1 MLLRKWAGFGSLPSR
16 YGGIDG
22 GFQRSSVEAGSSRL
36 PSQESENT
44 SGNPVSFQSL
54 LAAEKILPSKSP
66 FPSQLKRN
74 GATAAQALSSPQSNP
89 GGTSMKFLHPGP
101 LRAASVGSQ
110 PGTQANHNRI
120 DVPRGVE
127 YPIQSPGSNLRRRNS
142 LSHLPNYNTEDFN
155 FDQPLARKRWSG
167 SQPDLQANF
176 LEETPRNVKLREA
189 GNSLAGQ
196 PKEFGARNLELE
208 VDMMEFELCS
218 LKEKQME
225 SSYAYLEKER
235 KWLEVIRSE
244 GRTRKG
250 ELDDKIFKIEMEL
263 AKTRSYLGK
272 RDHHLLF
279 QGLGHSKHLET
290 LDVGQELRNL
300 QKSLSALKN
309 CIKTLEEKRN
319 EMVQQLKCVKEGE
332 QSSASHPTATKSLE
346 TKRERH
352 QLQAAYK
359 TLKQKNV
366 ALLQQV
372 QHLSLELKHAQK
384 KQEESGDQISA
395 LKSELPSSKNR
406 AIQQEEEKVLMKEE
420 MESVR
425 QLNEELCSIAAEG
438 HQRLEALLEKLHLL
452 EEEKKSQAN
461 HIQALEDER
470 TRLLEEKEQR
480 LLERTGEQQGQE
492 ESRKALQAS
501 CENLRESQIQ
511 LQEEK
516 GLLQVH
522 CQDLERQAEKLGK
535 QLDEQQS
542 ISQDWRNRWE
552 EVDAGLKSKG
562 EELEKMRAQNQALQ
576 TKSAEWSLE
585 KQRLQQLVQ
594 VLEEQLAEK
603 DQALRDLRQTGD
615 VEGAA
620 LETRRS
626 SEMKIT
632 GEGLGASYEKGR
644 PGGLEAKIA
653 GCQLEGLR
661 LQHHSVTEQLKELF
675 RQRQQPQ
682 AGARK
687 HQDWG
692 VKKNNSTTPQNVPRV
707 LTTSQESL
715 GCSSEESRLESGDPS
730 KRGEEEQSLREQL
743 KAKTD
748 AISAMACEIQTL
760 KEKNENLMQAKLR
773 FQEQIQHIRQLS
785 KRRESE
791 KSHKE
796 LQVPRLPTSP
806 RDDGRRDRC
815 HEIPEVSSR
824 KDDAPSSSHPIEIQ
838 EESQACLEEE
848 PNDPSSNIRTVQ
860 RGPLLL
866 PSDASSLQL
875 PGTLSGPSS
884 ASDKLLLAPLVS
896 PKGPLKQVDEEGA
909 LFRPR
914 SPGLLSPKPF
924 GAPRPW
930 SPFRERAESPE
941 NRRDA

>member
-1 MLLRKWAGFGSLPSR
+1 MLLRKWTGFRSLPSR

-44 SGNPVSFQSL
+44 SGNPVSFSQSL
-54 LAAEKILPSKSP
+54 LAAEKILPSKTVA
-66 FPSQLKRN
+66 FPSQLKSN
-74 GATAAQALSSPQSNP
+74 GVTAALELRSP
-89 GGTSMKFLHPGP
+89 GGTSMKFLHPGS
-101 LRAASVGSQ
+101 LRAVPVGSQ
-110 PGTQANHNRI
+110 PGSQANNDRI
-120 DVPRGVE
+120 DVPRRVE
-127 YPIQSPGSNLRRRNS
+127 YPIQPPGSNLRRRNS
-142 LSHLPNYNTEDFN
+142 LSHLPNYNTKDFYS
-155 FDQPLARKRWSG
+155 DQALARKRWSG
-167 SQPDLQANF
+167 SQTDLQANF
-176 LEETPRNVKLREA
+176 LEETPRNVKLRDV
-189 GNSLAGQ
+189 GDSLAGQ

-218 LKEKQME
+218 LKQKME

-263 AKTRSYLGK
+263 AKTRSYFGK
-272 RDHHLLF
+272 RDHHLLP
-279 QGLGHSKHLET
+279 QGFGQSEHVTQET

-300 QKSLSALKN
+300 QESLSALKN

-332 QSSASHPTATKSLE
+332 QSSASHPTATASLE
-346 TKRERH
+346 TKRERR

-359 TLKQKNV
+359 NIKQKNV

-384 KQEESGDQISA
+384 NQEESGDQISA
-395 LKSELPSSKNR
+395 LKSELASNKNQ
-406 AIQQEEEKVLMKEE
+406 ANQQEEEKVLMKEE

-425 QLNEELCSIAAEG
+425 QSNEELSSTAAESC
-438 HQRLEALLEKLHLL
+438 QRLEALLEKLHLL

-470 TRLLEEKEQR
+470 TRLLEEKEQH
-480 LLERTGEQQGQE
+480 LLERMVEQQGQE

-511 LQEEK
+511 LQKEK
-516 GLLQVH
+516 DLLQVH
-522 CQDLERQAEKLGK
+522 CQDLERQVEELGK
-535 QLDEQQS
+535 QLDEEQS
-542 ISQDWRNRWE
+542 ISQEWRNRWK
-552 EVDAGLKSKG
+552 EVDAALKTKG

-576 TKSAEWSLE
+576 AKNAEWSLE
-585 KQRLQQLVQ
+585 KQRLQQLVR
-594 VLEEQLAEK
+594 VSEEQLAEK
-603 DQALRDLRQTGD
+603 DQALRDLRQTRD
-615 VEGAA
+615 VERAA
-620 LETRRS
+620 LETRTS
-626 SEMKIT
+626 PEPKIT
-632 GEGLGASYEKGR
+632 REGPGTSYEGR
-644 PGGLEAKIA
+644 PGGLEAKIV
-653 GCQLEGLR
+653 GNQLEDLR

-675 RQRQQPQ
+675 RQRQQPE

-687 HQDWG
+687 HQDG
-692 VKKNNSTTPQNVPRV
+692 GLKEKNSTAPQNVPRA

-715 GCSSEESRLESGDPS
+715 GFSSEESRLESGDAS
-730 KRGEEEQSLREQL
+730 KRGEEEQSLRQQL
-743 KAKTD
+743 EAKND
-748 AISAMACEIQTL
+748 VISAMACEIQTL

-785 KRRESE
+785 KRKESE
-791 KSHKE
+791 KSHQE
-796 LQVPRLPTSP
+796 LQVPRFPTGP
-806 RDDGRRDRC
+806 GDDARKDRC

-824 KDDAPSSSHPIEIQ
+824 KDEAPSSSHHVEIPEQ
-838 EESQACLEEE
+838 LQACPEEE
-848 PNDPSSNIRTVQ
+848 QKDTSSNIRMAR

-866 PSDASSLQL
+866 PPDASLQP
-875 PGTLSGPSS
+875 PGTLSDTSS
-884 ASDKLLLAPLVS
+884 ASDKLFLAPLAL
-896 PKGPLKQVDEEGA
+896 LKHVEEEGA
-909 LFRPR
+909 LLRPH

-924 GAPRPW
+924 GPPRPW

-941 NRRDA
+941 NRREV